1 MTLDK
6 ATVAALAAQLE
17 AAERNR
23 APLTKITD
31 EYPELDWDDAYAIQD
46 SIRASKIAAGVR
58 IAGLKCG
65 LTSQAKMKQM
75 NVTEPVFGFLCDY
88 GAYPD
93 GGEVPFDKFIAPR
106 IEAEVAFVTHT
117 ELSGPGC
124 HIAQV
129 LAATEFVMPAVE
141 ILDSRYR
148 DFKFDLISVVADN
161 TSAAGFVTGGRA
173 RCVEELDL
181 PTLGLVVEKNG
192 RIVELAAAAA
202 VLGHPAASVAMLA
215 NNLARRGQVIP
226 AGSFIMTGG
235 ITAAISIN
243 KGDAISVRFQDLGS
257 ISLRFV

>member
-1 MTLDK
+1 MSLDK
-6 ATVAALAAQLE
+6 ATIAMLAARLE
-17 AAERNR
+17 SAEHNR
-23 APLTKITD
+23 APLSKITD
-31 EYPELDWDDAYAIQD
+31 EYPGLDWDDAYAIQD
-46 SIRASKIAAGVR
+46 SIRASKVAAGVR

-93 GGEVPFDKFIAPR
+93 GGEVPFDNFIAPR
-106 IEAEVAFVTHT
+106 IEAEIAFVTHS

-173 RCVEELDL
+173 RCVDELDL

-202 VLGHPAASVAMLA
+202 VLGHPATSVAMLA
-215 NNLARRGQVIP
+215 NNLARRGQVIA

-235 ITAAISIN
+235 ITAAIGIER
-243 KGDAISVRFQDLGS
+243 GDAIAVRFQDLGS